1 MDSQVKWIF
10 SLIRVVLPLIIIL
23 ILFTILYSVA
33 PNVKTKLKSVLPGAI
48 FTSVIW
54 LLGSFAFGFYIS
66 NFGNYS
72 KTYGSIAGII
82 ILLIWLYLTS
92 FIIIIGAEINAIIH
106 QRHVI
111 NGQTPEEAA
120 LDHDDNN
127 QNHYNEDTTYEY
139 KHTATGKDEDYKV
152 DKDPEDKH
160 EEDASLTEKI
170 KDKFTNNDDDNK
182 NKCLM
187 TN

>member
-1 MDSQVKWIF
+1 M
-10 SLIRVVLPLIIIL
+10 
-23 ILFTILYSVA
+23 
-33 PNVKTKLKSVLPGAI
+33 
-48 FTSVIW
+48 
-54 LLGSFAFGFYIS
+54 
-66 NFGNYS
+66 
-72 KTYGSIAGII
+72 
-82 ILLIWLYLTS
+82 LYLTS

-182 NKCLM
+182 K
-187 TN
+187 

>member
-1 MDSQVKWIF
+1 MQS
-10 SLIRVVLPLIIIL
+10 S
-23 ILFTILYSVA
+23 T
-33 PNVKTKLKSVLPGAI
+33 
-48 FTSVIW
+48 
-54 LLGSFAFGFYIS
+54 
-66 NFGNYS
+66 
-72 KTYGSIAGII
+72 
-82 ILLIWLYLTS
+82 
-92 FIIIIGAEINAIIH
+92 
-106 QRHVI
+106 RHVI

-139 KHTATGKDEDYKV
+139 KHTKFTGKDEDYKV